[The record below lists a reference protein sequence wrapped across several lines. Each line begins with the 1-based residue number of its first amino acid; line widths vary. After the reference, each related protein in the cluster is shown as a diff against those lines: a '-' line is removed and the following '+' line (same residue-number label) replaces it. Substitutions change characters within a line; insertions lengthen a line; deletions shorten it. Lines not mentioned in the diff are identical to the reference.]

1 MKQSLLM
8 RIIDAG
14 VIFTFAVLYPIYSQ
28 AEGPKPF
35 DAPGAQPLGAVP
47 VQPFANNNGLI
58 PPTSQYSGP
67 MFQLSHNWP
76 AATPPPIKTPPWVQA
91 IGGQPINVRNAG
103 AYVQALKDYVAPNA
117 QQLIWNYQ
125 GWDAAKAGWYNQPWL
140 GSIRESIHGT
150 YTGSQFPPSTF
161 PGTGLT
167 KTITTYVL
175 TYYDA
180 RAAYTVGRVW
190 GKTAIKPT
198 ITTAS
203 TQAPEGAVI
212 VKAAFID
219 ATGTDWPVMAGAA
232 TWPLYAPIN
241 DAKTPPSVT
250 PASFMQFDIIV
261 KDTQSSPKTGWVFST
276 LVYDS
281 NTPGEGWDKMVP
293 LGAMWGNDP
302 NVNSAI
308 KPSAPLAEN
317 WINPNA
323 PLYSRQTLGWGGR
336 LSGPND
342 GAVNNIKVGN
352 QKIDNAADSSCMS
365 CHSPA
370 EWPMKSFLLPAT
382 TYPPS
387 TDGNYII
394 SPAPGSPEW
403 MQWFQDRPGTQPK
416 DAGTVALD
424 YDMVFAFKS
433 LPLWAQA
440 MGNKPIIMFKRSGK
454 EIPQQQLQYNG
465 LPEKK

>member
-1 MKQSLLM
+1 VQN
-8 RIIDAG
+8 
-14 VIFTFAVLYPIYSQ
+14 
-28 AEGPKPF
+28 
-35 DAPGAQPLGAVP
+35 AQ
-47 VQPFANNNGLI
+47 
-58 PPTSQYSGP
+58 
-67 MFQLSHNWP
+67 
-76 AATPPPIKTPPWVQA
+76 
-91 IGGQPINVRNAG
+91 

-117 QQLIWNYQ
+117 KQLVWNYND
-125 GWDAAKAGWYNQPWL
+125 WDAAKAGWYNQPWL

-161 PGTGLT
+161 PDTGLT

-180 RAAYTVGRVW
+180 RAAYAVGRVW
-190 GKTAIKPT
+190 GKSAMKPT
-198 ITTAS
+198 ITPTS

-232 TWPLYAPIN
+232 TGPLYAPIN
-241 DAKTPPSVT
+241 DKRTPPAVT
-250 PASFMQFDIIV
+250 TTSFMQFDIIV
-261 KDTQSSPKTGWVFST
+261 KDTKSSPKTGWVFST

-281 NTPGEGWDKMVP
+281 NAPGEGWDKMVP

-302 NVNSAI
+302 EVNSALH
-308 KPSAPLAEN
+308 PTQPLQEN
-317 WINPNA
+317 WVNPNA

-342 GAVNNIKVGN
+342 GAVNDIMVGN
-352 QKIDNAADSSCMS
+352 KKIKNAPNSSCMS

-370 EWPMKSFLLPAT
+370 EWSMKSFLLPAT
-382 TYPPS
+382 TYPP
-387 TDGNYII
+387 TLIENDYIL

-403 MQWFQDRPGTQPK
+403 MQWFQDRPGMEPK
-416 DAGTVALD
+416 DPGTIALD

-433 LPLWAQA
+433 LPLWSKA
-440 MGNKPIIMFKRSGK
+440 MGSKGSIMFKRSGE
-454 EIPQQQLQYNG
+454 EIPHHELQYHG
-465 LPEKK
+465 LPHKK